1 MEIVKSFSQIKYI
14 YKNSILSNDGDV
26 MNVFRIIG
34 IDMQKRFGKNLN
46 PRYNLF
52 ISRMDGKVNKE
63 MIPVKDQLVAFFQ
76 FCNS

>member
-1 MEIVKSFSQIKYI
+1 MINIYREINDF
-14 YKNSILSNDGDV
+14 LSCGDGDM
-26 MNVFRIIG
+26 MNIFRIIG
-34 IDMQKRFGKNLN
+34 VDMQKRFAKTLN

-52 ISRMDGKVNKE
+52 VSRMDGKVNKE